1 MHDLEGVSEELNIKL
16 QKKRSLYAQDKLN
29 YNGEVEVRLVGESL
43 TFNRA
48 IKLVQKIKSRQSD
61 KLLETSS
68 RLSHHSVRSKS
79 SAGLSTASSAA
90 RIIALTEGA
99 ALQESADFERMVA
112 EKEHERKKLEAEIKR
127 TVNKN
132 AWNTQ
137 RS

>member
-1 MHDLEGVSEELNIKL
+1 ME
-16 QKKRSLYAQDKLN
+16 
-29 YNGEVEVRLVGESL
+29 ESL
-43 TFNRA
+43 TLDRA

-68 RLSHHSVRSKS
+68 RLSHHSVCSKS

-90 RIIALTEGA
+90 RIIALTERA
-99 ALQESADFERMVA
+99 AARESAEFERMVA
-112 EKEHERKKLEAEIKR
+112 EKEHERKKREAEIKR

-132 AWNTQ
+132 VWNMQ